1 MLQYRQYWDDP
12 QAASEVFVVQLLLIL
27 AIGTCFCGQQSF
39 ESLRSSTAPWVYAAS
54 AWLHSPV
61 GASLITIPAVQTR
74 CLMLLARQTSS
85 IGLGQI
91 WGSAGSL
98 LNTAMQLGLHRSPAC
113 LPGTGAFEAELR
125 RRLWATVAELVV
137 QTSIDAGAAPIFSH
151 DDFDCEPP
159 SNIDDD
165 QLHEDAAA
173 APTPK
178 PLASFTQTTTQIL
191 LLQSLPARL
200 EIAKHLNHFRSNGSY
215 STTLQLHAKLSN
227 GLPPQSM
234 TIVPLSRPSSSAGNE
249 HAFPPLAPSPF
260 QAKLLTLL
268 TQRFLLALH
277 QHFAL
282 RAHKDPTFHFSRTAC
297 LTTSLVLLSL
307 SKTDTSPTVLA
318 AAVPSSSTC
327 IEDTYALLAR
337 RASGTFREGT
347 LRPAIAIC
355 LELVALVNYHEHH
368 WSFLALG
375 SDHTSSTEQQL
386 RAIEGF
392 VELARERVRVAGDS
406 FKTHVV
412 FFVILAIVGAVEKGE
427 ERMDWLVK
435 AAVKESLDVCLGLLR
450 ERLHECGGGMSDI
463 AVSPTE
469 TTQRD
474 EVTAECD
481 DSEFSF
487 DPTFPDTGD
496 VMQGLSGAF

>member
-1 MLQYRQYWDDP
+1 M
-12 QAASEVFVVQLLLIL
+12 
-27 AIGTCFCGQQSF
+27 
-39 ESLRSSTAPWVYAAS
+39 
-54 AWLHSPV
+54 
-61 GASLITIPAVQTR
+61 
-74 CLMLLARQTSS
+74 
-85 IGLGQI
+85 
-91 WGSAGSL
+91 
-98 LNTAMQLGLHRSPAC
+98 
-113 LPGTGAFEAELR
+113 GTGALEAELR

-165 QLHEDAAA
+165 QLHEDTAAT
-173 APTPK
+173 PTPK

-200 EIAKHLNHFRSNGSY
+200 EIAKHLNHFRSDGSY

-227 GLPPQSM
+227 VLPPQSM

-249 HAFPPLAPSPF
+249 HASPL

-282 RAHKDPTFHFSRTAC
+282 QAHKDPTFHFSRTAC

-307 SKTDTSPTVLA
+307 SKTDTSRTVLA
-318 AAVPSSSTC
+318 AAVPSPSTC
-327 IEDTYALLAR
+327 IEDTFALLTR
-337 RASGTFREGT
+337 RASGIFREGT

-355 LELVALVNYHEHH
+355 LELVALVNDHEHH
-368 WSFLALG
+368 CSFLALG
-375 SDHTSSTEQQL
+375 TDHTSSTEQQ
-386 RAIEGF
+386 RRSIESF

-406 FKTHVV
+406 FKTYVV

-435 AAVKESLDVCLGLLR
+435 AAVKESLEVCLGLLR

-463 AVSPTE
+463 SVSPTE

-474 EVTAECD
+474 EVTAECS